1 MKFETFWYRYVAGRD
16 PIDHAAAL
24 SIFSQPLPEE
34 VTESYD
40 MMDTMLAL
48 LDSYTTQRAYEE
60 LYELAEALKE
70 HNPSIYGEAFHYLN
84 EGLITYFCYRGD
96 EEKVARLA
104 EAFIGNP
111 LRDYDMLLLALKKAN
126 FYGYSS
132 LVGRWASTIYGEVN
146 ESPDLIGG
154 AAFDLV
160 ILGSYLEFEKAYDR
174 LREGKAFDWP
184 YFNEQMASFDFEVD
198 AIYHDLL
205 EAGLTNKFEKAS
217 AFFTE
222 NQRRNLE
229 YLQKMFMRYMHSRQV
244 PFNVSGVIWD
254 FFYAYW
260 ESPEEDI
267 DEYEEEEE
275 INEDE
280 YFHLEPK
287 GFYGFA
293 EKQSGFILDYR
304 INAAAIL
311 WGGTYVYDFLY
322 AANLIP
328 AEEHG
333 QFQPVIQRAQKL
345 FMKENYDALWEY
357 SFVHQ
362 WGIPDS
368 KSEPQV
374 AEEQAAFARTFEW
387 ARGSSPFPK
396 KEDDPEWQAL
406 QEEFREERT
415 NWLDRIAPRSV
426 PPTQPIRAEKKPGR
440 NEKVDVKYADGTIKR
455 GIKYKKVQRDV
466 EAGKCEII
474 E

>member
-1 MKFETFWYRYVAGRD
+1 MKFETFWDRYVAGRD

-293 EKQSGFILDYR
+293 EKQSGFIL
-304 INAAAIL
+304 
-311 WGGTYVYDFLY
+311 
-322 AANLIP
+322 
-328 AEEHG
+328 
-333 QFQPVIQRAQKL
+333 
-345 FMKENYDALWEY
+345 
-357 SFVHQ
+357 
-362 WGIPDS
+362 
-368 KSEPQV
+368 
-374 AEEQAAFARTFEW
+374 
-387 ARGSSPFPK
+387 
-396 KEDDPEWQAL
+396 
-406 QEEFREERT
+406 
-415 NWLDRIAPRSV
+415 
-426 PPTQPIRAEKKPGR
+426 
-440 NEKVDVKYADGTIKR
+440 
-455 GIKYKKVQRDV
+455 
-466 EAGKCEII
+466 
-474 E
+474 